1 MMIEVENLY
10 FTYPGN
16 VQALKGVNLSI
27 EEGEF
32 VAIVGPNGSG
42 KTTLALHFNGLL
54 KPTRGCVYVKGKDTR
69 ETCVEELSTVVGY
82 VFQNPNHQLFNL
94 TVRDEIAF
102 ALKRRLTKSE
112 LEERVEDALSLFG
125 LKAFEDLNPFTLS
138 LPLKKLVAM
147 ATVYA
152 MKPEVF
158 VLDEPTTGQDFFGAK
173 LVENAVLKVR
183 DTGKTIIVITHDM
196 KFVARHAKR
205 VIVMVDGEI
214 AFNGEP
220 CELFDQSTQDAR
232 KTLERAK
239 IRPPKT
245 ALLSYMLMQDGG
257 FKDLPAN
264 LLTPEEFVEALAK
277 LRSKSVVKCL

>member
-1 MMIEVENLY
+1 MIEVENLY
-10 FTYPGN
+10 YTYPGN
-16 VQALKGVNLSI
+16 VQALKGINLSI
-27 EEGEF
+27 GEREF

-54 KPTRGCVYVKGKDTR
+54 KPTKGCVYIKGKDTR
-69 ETCVEELSTVVGY
+69 ETDVEALSTVVGY

-94 TVRDEIAF
+94 TVKDEIAF
-102 ALKRRLTKSE
+102 ALKKHLPKGE
-112 LEERVEDALSLFG
+112 LKERVEDALSLFG

-138 LPLKKLVAM
+138 LPLKKLIAM

-183 DTGKTIIVITHDM
+183 ETEKTIIAITHDM

-214 AFNGEP
+214 AFDGKP

-232 KTLERAK
+232 KTLEKAK
-239 IRPPKT
+239 IKPPKVT
-245 ALLSYMLMQDGG
+245 LLSYMLRQNGG
-257 FKDLPAN
+257 FKDIPAN
-264 LLTPEEFVEALAK
+264 LLAPEELVEALAK
-277 LRSKSVVKCL
+277 FRSKRVVKCL